1 MSLTTNA
8 IQMLYLKQEPEGFE
22 PWLQVLMHIIDIK
35 KIKPASGAGSDRYR
49 IILSDG
55 TSFISGMLATQLVPL
70 MQNESLKENY
80 IVQLK
85 DYLGNDVQGRRILIV
100 LSLGEIKPA
109 YERIGNPQ
117 SIESS
122 NGGRPATPSVGIPV
136 PKPLS
141 LPSSS
146 VQSMSIHQQART
158 EMTPSTHAA
167 GGRASINNQKGSVVR
182 EDPNIRLSDIQS
194 LNPYTGG
201 RWTIKARVTNRAPIK
216 NWTNAR
222 GQGKLFSI
230 DLLDSKGGEIRDIQS
245 LNPYTGGRWTIKARV
260 TNRAPIKNWTNA
272 RGQGKLFSIDL
283 LDSKGGEIRGTMF
296 NDAVD
301 KFYDVLRPGQVF
313 YFSGGKIR
321 MANRKFSSVNND
333 YEITFDQHSEISLA
347 SDDRG
352 IQQMNYNFKKIGMLE
367 KLPADANVDVIGVV
381 KQLEPVSEI
390 ISKAGKQ
397 LFKRDL
403 VLVDDSMAEVRVTLW
418 NDRAQEDCSSWVNN
432 VLAIKGCRISEY
444 NGRSIGTLS
453 SSHFSPDYITVK
465 GTVNYIKHDSGL
477 YYQACTKCNKKVIA
491 DVAQNYSCE
500 KCQTVYKTCENRYIM
515 SLVIVDHTG
524 SSWVTCFNDQ
534 GRVILNKRTADEIA
548 EIKDTNTALFET
560 IFKEALFKSYVLRL
574 RIKAENV
581 QGESRVKVNVVNLEP
596 IDYMKESKDL
606 LHAIRKYI
614 AT

>member
-1 MSLTTNA
+1 
-8 IQMLYLKQEPEGFE
+8 MLYNKQEPQGFE
-22 PWLQVLMHIIDIK
+22 PWLQIIDIK

-70 MQNESLKENY
+70 MQNESLKENFV
-80 IVQLK
+80 VQLK

-117 SIESS
+117 SIESI
-122 NGGRPATPSVGIPV
+122 NAGRASTPSLGVPV

-141 LPSSS
+141 IPSPS
-146 VQSMSIHQQART
+146 VQSLSINQLTRT
-158 EMTPSTHAA
+158 EMTSSTHAVD
-167 GGRASINNQKGSVVR
+167 GQSSISNHKGSVVR

-194 LNPYTGG
+194 LNPYAGG

-230 DLLDSKGGEIRDIQS
+230 DLLDSKGGEIR
-245 LNPYTGGRWTIKARV
+245 A
-260 TNRAPIKNWTNA
+260 
-272 RGQGKLFSIDL
+272 
-283 LDSKGGEIRGTMF
+283 TMF

-352 IQQMNYNFKKIGMLE
+352 IQQMNYNFKKIGTLE
-367 KLPADANVDVIGVV
+367 KLPADANIDVIGVV
-381 KQLEPVSEI
+381 KQVEPMSEI

-418 NDRAQEDCSSWVNN
+418 NERAQEDCSSWTNN

-453 SSHFSPDYITVK
+453 SSSFNVNPTIPEAGFLLSWYNNGGSTSETTSLSVGSSGFGGGSLGSFAERANLMDIKARQLGFDQKPDYITVK

-515 SLVIVDHTG
+515 SLVIADHTG

-548 EIKDTNTALFET
+548 EIKDTNTALFEAV
-560 IFKEALFKSYVLRL
+560 FKEALFKSYVWRL

-596 IDYMKESKDL
+596 IDYVKESKDL
-606 LHAIRKYI
+606 LHAISKYT
-614 AT
+614 AV